1 MSYDI
6 KSLFTNVSINEAI
19 EYFLEEIYVHNKLP
33 KLCSRLIFH
42 RHLLKLTT
50 GSTYMFNSKVYKQSV
65 RSTISGSS
73 SVTFSNNSCL
83 TKLEIDK
90 FRPTKPLYYKRL
102 VDDVINRCKK
112 NTPDLLLTSINSY
125 HLNMNFAVVV
135 SRSRFLDSNIKA
147 VNGKVETSVY
157 MKLNKMP
164 L

>member
-1 MSYDI
+1 MSYYI
-6 KSLFTNVSINEAI
+6 KSLFTNVSINETI

-33 KLCSRLIFH
+33 KLCSHLIFH

-102 VDDVINRCKK
+102 VDDVINRSKK
-112 NTPDLLLTSINSY
+112 NTPDLLLM
-125 HLNMNFAVVV
+125 LLV
-135 SRSRFLDSNIKA
+135 
-147 VNGKVETSVY
+147 
-157 MKLNKMP
+157 KLKR
-164 L
+164 LFT